1 MNNII
6 WEEVS
11 MQIILHGGNARA
23 AAYDAASFARKGD
36 IAEAEKALLEAEKE
50 IQEAHHIQTQAIQ
63 NCNVQ
68 QNISTPL
75 IMVHAQDHLM
85 TAMAEKNL
93 IMELIHLYKKFYE
106 QEEKLSRYFT
116 AKTGDQT

>member
-1 MNNII
+1 MNII

-23 AAYDAASFARKGD
+23 AAYNAVSLARKGD
-36 IAEAEKALLEAEKE
+36 IQEAEKTLLEAEKE
-50 IQEAHHIQTQAIQ
+50 MKEAHHIHTQAIQ
-63 NCNVQ
+63 NCNIQ
-68 QNISTPL
+68 QNTSTPL

-93 IMELIHLYKKFYE
+93 IMELIHLYKKIYE
-106 QEEKLSRYFT
+106 QEKKISRYFD
-116 AKTGDQT
+116 AKTGNQT